1 MTALAQFEKAWF
13 VIMPFNKKKVGNL
26 HSVNGALLDGA
37 GWALAS
43 YQ

>member
-1 MTALAQFEKAWF
+1 MDSRRDDITTELR
-13 VIMPFNKKKVGNL
+13 NKKKVGNL
-26 HSVNGALLDGA
+26 HSVYGALLDGA